1 MSDQTFK
8 PKAYVKEGC
17 PFSFKFLTFMAEAR
31 LLDRIEIVRLDGNS
45 AASESTKQ
53 FLSDKLGK
61 SATFP
66 TVEVEPGRYMTD
78 SDALIEHFA
87 KREGRALDSLV
98 VLPFYKDTILP
109 KLIELHKL
117 KMAQKSA

>member
-1 MSDQTFK
+1 MSDQAFK

-17 PFSFKFLTFMAEAR
+17 PFSFKFLTFVAEAG
-31 LLDRIEIVRLDGNS
+31 LLDRIDVVRLDGN
-45 AASESTKQ
+45 APTFESTKA

-66 TVEVEPGRYMTD
+66 TVEVEPGHYMTD

-87 KREGRALDSLV
+87 KREGKALDSLV

-109 KLIELHKL
+109 KLFELHKL
-117 KMAQKSA
+117 KTAQKGA

>member
-1 MSDQTFK
+1 MGDQAFK

-31 LLDRIEIVRLDGNS
+31 LLDRIEVARLDGS
-45 AASESTKQ
+45 DPAFESTKQ

-66 TVEVEPGRYMTD
+66 TVEVELGRYMTD

-87 KREGRALDSLV
+87 QREGKHLDSLV
-98 VLPFYKDTILP
+98 VLPFYKETILP
-109 KLIELHKL
+109 KLFELHKL
-117 KMAQKSA
+117 KTAQKGA